1 MTLPVVIL
9 TGGLATRLQPI
20 TKKIPKA
27 LVDVAGKPFIARQL
41 DYLRQQGINR
51 VVLCIGYLG
60 EQVKDVVG
68 NGSSYGIE
76 VSYSWDGPN
85 LLGTGGAIKKA
96 LPLIGE
102 QFFVYNGDTYLPIDF
117 QEVERSFFISN
128 KPALMAVSKNNNQWD
143 KSNVLFL
150 DGRIIEYNKQI
161 AKSDMIHIDYGL
173 GILSASVL
181 DNKPDNEPFDLADV
195 YYNLSVT
202 EQLAGFEAHERLY
215 EIGSHKGLEETI
227 NMFKKGC
234 EI

>member
-20 TKKIPKA
+20 TKNIPKA
-27 LVDVAGKPFIARQL
+27 LVDVAGKPFIVRQL

-102 QFFVYNGDTYLPIDF
+102 QFFVYYGDSYLPIDF

-128 KPALMAVSKNNNQWD
+128 KPAMMTVFKNNNQWD

-181 DNKPDNEPFDLADV
+181 DNRSDNEPFDLADV
-195 YYNLSVT
+195 YHNLSVT

>member
-9 TGGLATRLQPI
+9 MGGLATRLQPI

-27 LVDVAGKPFIARQL
+27 LVDIAGKPFIARQL
-41 DYLRQQGINR
+41 DYLRQQGIER

-68 NGSSYGIE
+68 NGSSYGIK

-117 QEVERSFFISN
+117 HEVERSFFISN
-128 KPALMAVSKNNNQWD
+128 KPALMTVSKNNNQWD

-161 AKSDMIHIDYGL
+161 AKSDMMHIDYGL
-173 GILSASVL
+173 GILTASVL
-181 DNKPDNEPFDLADV
+181 DNTPDNEPFDLADV
-195 YYNLSVT
+195 YHNLSVA
-202 EQLAGFEAHERLY
+202 EQLASFEVHGRLY
-215 EIGSHKGLEETI
+215 EIGSHKGLKETI
-227 NMFKKGC
+227 NMFKKGF

>member
-1 MTLPVVIL
+1 
-9 TGGLATRLQPI
+9 
-20 TKKIPKA
+20 
-27 LVDVAGKPFIARQL
+27 
-41 DYLRQQGINR
+41 
-51 VVLCIGYLG
+51 
-60 EQVKDVVG
+60 
-68 NGSSYGIE
+68 
-76 VSYSWDGPN
+76 

-128 KPALMAVSKNNNQWD
+128 KPALMTVSKNNNQWD

-161 AKSDMIHIDYGL
+161 SKSDMIHIDYGL

-195 YYNLSVT
+195 YHNLSVT
-202 EQLAGFEAHERLY
+202 EQLASFEAHGRLY
-215 EIGSHKGLEETI
+215 EIGSQKGLEETI
-227 NMFKKGC
+227 NMFKKEC